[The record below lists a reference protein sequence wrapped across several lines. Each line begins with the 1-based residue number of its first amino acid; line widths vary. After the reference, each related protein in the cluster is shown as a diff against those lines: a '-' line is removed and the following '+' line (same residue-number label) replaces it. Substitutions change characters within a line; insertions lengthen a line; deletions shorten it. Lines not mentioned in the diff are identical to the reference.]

1 MATQH
6 DPLSAAR
13 ALRPTI
19 LAAREETED
28 TRRLAPSVVAGLT
41 ETGLCRLAVP
51 ASLGGHEVDP
61 VVALQVYEELAAAE
75 ASVAWVAWN
84 NALPALLSHF
94 LTDSV
99 RAELFQSPRYL
110 FANSTRPSGKAVIT
124 DGGFRVSGQWSLV
137 SGCELADWILLACV
151 VIDGT
156 TPRLRASGVPE
167 LRMAYVPKGSYRI
180 VDTWHVGGLRG
191 TGSHDVVVDDVI
203 VSAQRT
209 HLFADV
215 SQLDR
220 PLYRMPF
227 AAMMSAWCAGMCLG
241 LAQTSIDTLLD
252 LASSKVQA
260 DLGPG
265 IRDRPEV
272 QAKLATAV
280 AAVDSARL
288 FLHHV
293 LGNLWAMSKE
303 GTPITE
309 QQRVRLWEA
318 AIHAARAAKST
329 VTSMY
334 EAAAT
339 SSLYVDCPLERAHRD
354 VHVIAQHVILS
365 HKWIEDSG
373 RVRFGLKPS
382 NPLF

>member
-1 MATQH
+1 MIQH
-6 DPLSAAR
+6 DPLQAAR
-13 ALRPTI
+13 TLRPTI
-19 LAAREETED
+19 LAVRKETEN
-28 TRRLAPSVVAGLT
+28 TRRLAPSVVAGLID
-41 ETGLCRLAVP
+41 TGLCRLAVP

-61 VVALQVYEELAAAE
+61 VVALQVYEELASAE
-75 ASVAWVAWN
+75 ASVAWIAWN

-94 LTDSV
+94 LSDSV
-99 RAELFQSPRYL
+99 RAELFHNPRYL
-110 FANSTRPSGKAVIT
+110 FANSTRPTGKAVVT
-124 DGGFRVSGQWSLV
+124 NGGFRVSGQWSLV
-137 SGCELADWILLACV
+137 SGCELADWIVLANV
-151 VIDGT
+151 VTEGH
-156 TPRLRASGVPE
+156 TPRLRASGAPE

-180 VDTWHVGGLRG
+180 LDTWHVGGLRG
-191 TGSHDVVVDDVI
+191 TGSHDVVVDDVF
-203 VSAQRT
+203 VPMERT

-227 AAMMSAWCAGMCLG
+227 AAMMSSWCAAMCLG
-241 LAQTSIDTLLD
+241 LAQTAIDTLLA

-272 QAKLATAV
+272 QAKLASAI

-293 LGNLWAMSKE
+293 LGNLWSVSKQ
-303 GTPITE
+303 GTPATE
-309 QQRVRLWEA
+309 QQRARLWEA
-318 AIHAARAAKST
+318 AIHAARTAKST
-329 VTSMY
+329 VTAMY

-354 VHVIAQHVILS
+354 VHVIAQHMILS

-373 RVRFGLKPS
+373 RVRFGMKATS
-382 NPLF
+382 PLF